1 MKYEVGSRTE
11 IQALHTS
18 YLLPPT
24 SSSYIPKVFIPSSAE
39 TETNMGEYSLG
50 DALKY
55 FLNHSKLKGYV
66 QALQIEDVWEQIMG
80 KTIAKY
86 TDKIQI
92 QGKTLYITTS
102 MAPLKQEL
110 LYQKENIIKRVNE
123 TLGENAIKDV
133 VIQ

>member
-1 MKYEVGSRTE
+1 
-11 IQALHTS
+11 
-18 YLLPPT
+18 
-24 SSSYIPKVFIPSSAE
+24 
-39 TETNMGEYSLG
+39 MGEYSLG

-55 FLNHSKLKGYV
+55 FLNHSKLKGYI

-86 TDKIQI
+86 TDKIHI
-92 QGKTLYITTS
+92 QNKVLYITTS

-110 LYQKENIIKRVNE
+110 LYQKDNIIKRVNE
-123 TLGENAIKDV
+123 TLGENAVKDV